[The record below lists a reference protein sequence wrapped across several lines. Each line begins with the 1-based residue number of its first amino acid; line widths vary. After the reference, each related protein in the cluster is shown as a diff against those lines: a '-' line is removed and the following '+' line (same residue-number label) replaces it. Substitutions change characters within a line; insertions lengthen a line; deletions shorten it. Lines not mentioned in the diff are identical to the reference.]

1 MKNVLSHLLNMALNG
16 LKDLTDPARQGS
28 PYDSNVA
35 YEMPSSRRK
44 FTFFKKRMNW
54 RI

>member
-28 PYDSNVA
+28 PYDPGVT
-35 YEMPSSRRK
+35 YEMPSSRENRP
-44 FTFFKKRMNW
+44 F
-54 RI
+54 